1 MTAGIMRRRCGIIT
15 SVWTIDMGEIGITT
29 MTMMGIGIGT
39 DMWTAMGG
47 AIESNHNR
55 AGVSEL

>member
-15 SVWTIDMGEIGITT
+15 SAWIIDMGEIGITIGI
-29 MTMMGIGIGT
+29 MMDIGIGT

-47 AIESNHNR
+47 AIEANLDR